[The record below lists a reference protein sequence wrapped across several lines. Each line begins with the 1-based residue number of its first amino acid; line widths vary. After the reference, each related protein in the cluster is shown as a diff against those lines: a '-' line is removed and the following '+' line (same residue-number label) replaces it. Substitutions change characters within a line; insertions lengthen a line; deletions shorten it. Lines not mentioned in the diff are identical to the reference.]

1 MHFRAGKWP
10 QLGDGFAKKMQ
21 SLINTNFPVVHS
33 VTGTKL
39 IAVEFAI
46 VVGFAAVITQSLILS
61 NSIMHFH
68 EFFLNFYTDGTSD
81 FSANVTTL
89 VRNLGIVDL
98 LTLIFGVTIGAAITL
113 TAANRAKQTERPAES
128 MADIDEY
135 ERALVASGLVIVA
148 RNKEGTTYQ
157 VTEIGRRF
165 LMEYADLR
173 RKLEEQASV
182 HQETQS

>member
-1 MHFRAGKWP
+1 LENGYT
-10 QLGDGFAKKMQ
+10 KKMQ
-21 SLINTNFPVVHS
+21 SLINTNFPIVFS

-39 IAVEFAI
+39 IVVEFAI
-46 VVGFAAVITQSLILS
+46 ALGFAAVITQSLILS
-61 NSIMHFH
+61 NSMIHFH
-68 EFFLNFYTDGTSD
+68 QVFLNFYTNGTND

-98 LTLIFGVTIGAAITL
+98 LTLIFGITIGAAITL
-113 TAANRAKQTERPAES
+113 TAANRAKQTEGPAES
-128 MADIDEY
+128 MAHLDKY

-157 VTEIGRRF
+157 MTEMGRRF

-173 RKLEEQASV
+173 RKLEEQALP
-182 HQETQS
+182 H